1 MAQSTM
7 MARMKSQNSTCCS
20 PNCSLNG
27 GLLKIKKRCVI
38 VFIFHGSIT
47 EAGVEEIGNLDGLIG
62 ARSGLLLVDL
72 KKKMAKK
79 IPPPVAAA
87 KES

>member
-1 MAQSTM
+1 V
-7 MARMKSQNSTCCS
+7 C
-20 PNCSLNG
+20 
-27 GLLKIKKRCVI
+27 
-38 VFIFHGSIT
+38 IFHGSIT

-72 KKKMAKK
+72 KIKRAKK

>member
-38 VFIFHGSIT
+38 HGSIT